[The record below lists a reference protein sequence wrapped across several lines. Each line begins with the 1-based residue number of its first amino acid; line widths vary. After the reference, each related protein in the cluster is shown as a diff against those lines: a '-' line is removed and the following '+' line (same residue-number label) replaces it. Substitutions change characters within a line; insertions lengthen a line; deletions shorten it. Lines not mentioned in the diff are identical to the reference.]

1 VSEHGDNAGT
11 MMADASIEAPGDTI
25 ILEHESTTAKPA
37 RLVKVTSLLK
47 IIMLRKGYQNDT
59 ISWK

>member
-1 VSEHGDNAGT
+1 